1 MDMSQ
6 ERAAI
11 RRAEVTDLPNV
22 ETVARTA
29 WPVVYAGIIPPEVQR
44 RLLDDWYSQESLRR
58 ALAAP
63 RSAFFVAESCGE
75 VVAFAQYVRRSAESV
90 ELTRI
95 YVLPARQRG
104 GIGTRLLNAG
114 LAEFAEEGLTCLTVL
129 VERDNRIG
137 RRFYE
142 KSGFG
147 EPRAQS
153 QEVRGYVLDLVEYRR
168 PIP

>member
-6 ERAAI
+6 ERTAI

-29 WPVVYAGIIPPEVQR
+29 WPVAYAGIIPDEVQR

-58 ALAAP
+58 ALAAQ
-63 RSAFFVAESCGE
+63 RSTFFVAESRGE
-75 VVAFAQYVRRSAESV
+75 VVAFAQYVRRSAESA

-104 GIGTRLLNAG
+104 GIGTRLLDAASRNSLRRVSNA
-114 LAEFAEEGLTCLTVL
+114 
-129 VERDNRIG
+129 
-137 RRFYE
+137 
-142 KSGFG
+142 
-147 EPRAQS
+147 
-153 QEVRGYVLDLVEYRR
+153 
-168 PIP
+168 

>member
-1 MDMSQ
+1 MS
-6 ERAAI
+6 RARTGI
-11 RRAEVTDLPNV
+11 RRAGVTDLPNI

-29 WPVVYAGIIPPEVQR
+29 WPIVYAGIIPDEVQR

-63 RSAFFVAESCGE
+63 RSAFFVAESSGE
-75 VVAFAQYVRRSAESV
+75 VVAFAQYVRRSTESV

-104 GIGTRLLNAG
+104 GIGTLLLDAG
-114 LAEFAEEGLTCLTVL
+114 LAEFAEEGLKRLTVS

-137 RRFYE
+137 RRVYE
-142 KSGFG
+142 RSGFG
-147 EPRAQS
+147 ESSEHS
-153 QEVRGYVLDLVEYRR
+153 QEVQGFLLDLVEYRR